1 MQFKDVV
8 GQESVKQKLIT
19 AVAENRVPH
28 AQLFLGP
35 AGCGK
40 TALALAYAQYLL
52 CENRHDGDSCGVCPS
67 CQKLAKL
74 IHPDL
79 HFLFPTTTNKRVKD
93 HPESELFYEEW
104 QNYIRQCEGYADI
117 NEWHNFIGAENKQGI
132 INVRDAAS
140 IIRKLSFK
148 AYEGEYKVA
157 IIWMAERMN
166 TEAANKLLK
175 LLEEPPEKTVFILI
189 AEEQEELLATIRSR
203 SMLLKIPKIDSQSV
217 AHALA
222 MRSGC
227 TEADCRTAVTL
238 ADGNWITARLY
249 HEQADIEKEYFE
261 TFRQWMRLC
270 FKAEVGELVDFV
282 ANVKTLGRERQKA
295 LLGYGLDMF
304 HNSVMFNNM
313 LGSFVP
319 LPDEEASFGKSF
331 APFIN
336 PANVVQVTELFEEGI
351 RQIER
356 NGNAQIIF
364 LDISLKMCKELKK
377 K

>member
-52 CENRHDGDSCGVCPS
+52 CENRHDGDSCGICPS
-67 CQKLAKL
+67 CQKMAKL

-79 HFLFPTTTNKRVKD
+79 HFVFPTTTNKRIKSN
-93 HPESELFYEEW
+93 PESDLFYEEW
-104 QNYIRQCEGYADI
+104 QNYIRQCEGYTDI
-117 NEWHNFIGAENKQGI
+117 NEWLNFINAENKQGA

-148 AYEGEYKVA
+148 SYEGEYKVA

-166 TEAANKLLK
+166 TESANKLLK

-203 SMLLKIPKIDSQSV
+203 SMLLKIPKIDNRSV
-217 AHALA
+217 ARGLA
-222 MRSGC
+222 KRFDCS
-227 TEADCRTAVTL
+227 EADCQTAVTL
-238 ADGNWITARLY
+238 ANGNWITARLY
-249 HEQADIEKEYFE
+249 HEQADLEKEYFE

-270 FKAEVGELVDFV
+270 FKADVGELVDFV

-295 LLGYGLDMF
+295 LLSYGLDMF

-313 LGSFVP
+313 LSSIVP
-319 LPDEEASFGKSF
+319 LPAEEATFEKGF
-331 APFIN
+331 APFVN
-336 PANVVQVTELFEEGI
+336 AANVVQVTGLFEEGI